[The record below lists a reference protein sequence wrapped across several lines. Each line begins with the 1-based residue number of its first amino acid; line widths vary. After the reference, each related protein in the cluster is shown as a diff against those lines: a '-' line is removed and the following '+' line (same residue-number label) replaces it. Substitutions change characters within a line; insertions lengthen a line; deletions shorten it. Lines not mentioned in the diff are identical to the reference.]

1 MKKTL
6 LAATAF
12 TALSFSAFSADLPA
26 RTFAPVAPAPIFSWT
41 GFYVGTNA
49 GFIRSMAAATEE
61 GGGLFWGGDKIDSSG
76 SGVLGGIQAGYNY
89 HLGAIVFGLEADLA
103 ATSADAKNTTHVYRA
118 DQHKTSALGTVRG
131 RVGYAFDRTL
141 LYVTGGLAYGNV
153 KNSVANIFF
162 LTPPNAETS
171 GWRTGYA
178 VGGGVETAINAH
190 WTVKAEALYYNVG
203 SSSAQFVCCSFT
215 VPFKTKNDG
224 ALARVGVNFNIPART
239 FAPVAPAPIFSWN
252 SFYVGTNAGFIRS
265 MAAATDKEFW
275 GPNETIYSSGS
286 GVLGGIQAGY
296 NYQLGAI
303 VFGLEA
309 DLATTSADAKA
320 ISHGSGRTDQHKT
333 SALGTVRGRVG
344 YAFDRTLL
352 YVTGGLAYGN
362 VNNSVVNTFLT
373 TQNAETSG
381 WRTGYAVGGGVET
394 AINAHWTVKAE
405 ALYYNVGS
413 SSAQVVVSSV
423 PKPFETKNDGAL
435 ARVGVNFKL

>member
-41 GFYVGTNA
+41 GFYVGANA
-49 GFIRSMAAATEE
+49 GFIRSMAAATD
-61 GGGLFWGGDKIDSSG
+61 GADFWSSHEIDSSG
-76 SGVLGGIQAGYNY
+76 SAVLGGIQAGYNY
-89 HLGAIVFGLEADLA
+89 QVGAIVFGLEADLA
-103 ATSADAKNTTHVYRA
+103 ATNADAKNTTHVFRA

-131 RVGYAFDRTL
+131 RVGYALDRTL
-141 LYVTGGLAYGNV
+141 LYVTGGLAHGNV
-153 KNSVANIFF
+153 KNSVANTFF

-178 VGGGVETAINAH
+178 VGGGVETAVNEH

-203 SSSAQFVCCSFT
+203 SSSAQFVISS
-215 VPFKTKNDG
+215 VPYPFKTKNDG

-265 MAAATDKEFW
+265 MAAATDRGSFW
-275 GPNETIYSSGS
+275 APNETIYSSGS

-296 NYQLGAI
+296 NYQVGAI
-303 VFGLEA
+303 VLGLEA
-309 DLATTSADAKA
+309 DLAATSADAKA
-320 ISHGSGRTDQHKT
+320 LSHGGGRTDQHKT
-333 SALGTVRGRVG
+333 SALGTVRGRIG

-362 VNNSVVNTFLT
+362 VKNSVDNFFITPLNV
-373 TQNAETSG
+373 ETSG

-394 AINAHWTVKAE
+394 AINEHWTVKAE

-413 SSAQVVVSSV
+413 SSAQFVYSSV
-423 PKPFETKNDGAL
+423 PRPFETKNDGAL